1 MTGLVALSKGGMGRK
16 GEQSGVP
23 TRSDAPSPARPE
35 AANGQRGRPPT
46 PPADAS
52 ASLDAQVEETAPPPS
67 LVPDPASDP
76 PKETAASSPTL
87 AAPDLDDI
95 PAFLDRRR
103 KSALAD
109 VSVPDPME

>member
-1 MTGLVALSKGGMGRK
+1 LPPVEPWPQPVDGADLLT
-16 GEQSGVP
+16 E
-23 TRSDAPSPARPE
+23 TT
-35 AANGQRGRPPT
+35 AAILRYMVMPDGTNGQRVRPPT

-52 ASLDAQVEETAPPPS
+52 ASIDAQVEETAPPLS

-76 PKETAASSPTL
+76 PKETAASSPAL

-95 PAFLDRRR
+95 AAFLDRLR

-109 VSVPDPME
+109 ASAR